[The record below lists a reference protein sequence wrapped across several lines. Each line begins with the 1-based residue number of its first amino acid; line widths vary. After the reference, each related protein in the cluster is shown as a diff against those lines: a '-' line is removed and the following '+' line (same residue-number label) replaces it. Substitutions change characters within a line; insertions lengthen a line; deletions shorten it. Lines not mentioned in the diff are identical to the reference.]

1 MAGTMRIM
9 EPILMQL
16 LDRYTTKTR
25 IARELGV
32 SRITVHNW
40 FKAGKLP
47 ELWHWRLQAGFPPPA
62 AARAVAPPAT
72 GPGGPVVDA
81 VEQ

>member
-1 MAGTMRIM
+1 M
-9 EPILMQL
+9 LLKL

-32 SRITVHNW
+32 SRVTVHSW
-40 FKAGKLP
+40 YKAGKLP
-47 ELWHWRLQAGFPPPA
+47 EIWGYRLQAVFPAPA
-62 AARAVAPPAT
+62 AARTAPPP
-72 GPGGPVVDA
+72 GVDPGGPVVDV